1 LIETLRKNKKKII
14 SMMDDASSSLL
25 LSFDREKGVC
35 RGTTLS
41 EKEYIKK
48 IFCLTTHIHYY
59 CIIANKLHF

>member
-1 LIETLRKNKKKII
+1 
-14 SMMDDASSSLL
+14 MMDDASSSLL